1 MAELGFDNPSFKS
14 ASIFDMDQ
22 LRLEKDEKARIAIID
37 EKAKME
43 LVHWIDAEPRGR
55 YYVCLGDYQTVQ
67 SQSSDP
73 DRCPACSVAEPGRG
87 VLVSMPRRR
96 FVLNVARY
104 RTNSKGAI
112 LNPLSLALQAWVF
125 SDDKYNK
132 LVDRHQEHGDLRR
145 HDITLTC
152 TAKQYQSYD
161 IDVSPKLMLQ
171 EDEGGLSQYKQ
182 LRKETNP
189 DVSRLLGTTLSYERL
204 EALVSDAAPPITEE
218 EQAKETATIVED
230 VMAELSVA
238 SLDTPMEAASPD
250 GFGFD
255 LDGPTVGASVANE
268 ESASADSSSI
278 EDMNFDDLL
287 ES

>member
-14 ASIFDMDQ
+14 SSIFDMDQ
-22 LRLEKDEKARIAIID
+22 LRLEKDERARIAIID

-43 LVHWIDAEPRGR
+43 LVHWINGDPRGR

-67 SQSSDP
+67 SQTSDP
-73 DRCPACSVAEPGRG
+73 DRCPACSVAEPGRDT
-87 VLVSMPRRR
+87 VVSMPRRR

-104 RTNSKGAI
+104 RTNSKGQV

-161 IDVSPKLMLQ
+161 IDVSPKLLLQ
-171 EDEGGLSQYKQ
+171 EEAGGLEQYKQ
-182 LRKETNP
+182 LRKETNA

-204 EALVSDAAPPITEE
+204 EALVSDSTPPMTEA
-218 EQAKETATIVED
+218 EQAKETAGIVED
-230 VMAELSVA
+230 VMAELSNA
-238 SLDTPMEAASPD
+238 PLDTPMEAAPPD
-250 GFGFD
+250 GFGLD
-255 LDGPTVGASVANE
+255 LGGPTNE
-268 ESASADSSSI
+268 ESESTDSSPAS
-278 EDMNFDDLL
+278 DMSFDDLL